1 MNQITYA
8 SRNQLAGMFNLS
20 QTDMLAVLVHFGYLT
35 PEIHDGQ
42 ISYKLG
48 FDEPSSSKIV
58 RGVQMFNVSGV
69 KAGIASLL
77 LSSGPNPKP
86 TRPTELPDEFMS
98 LNQLSAILGM
108 GADVLR
114 RRMRKAG
121 LLKDSRNP
129 SPDAPVSMYRMHDQS
144 GFYRWNAKAL
154 NAALAKAGEL

>member
-20 QTDMLAVLVHFGYLT
+20 QTDMLAVLVHAGHLI
-35 PEIHDGQ
+35 PEIHDGK

-48 FDEPSSSKIV
+48 FDEPSTSKTI
-58 RGVQMFNVSGV
+58 RGVQMFNVESV
-69 KAGIASLL
+69 KGALHVLKIV
-77 LSSGPNPKP
+77 SGPNPKP
-86 TRPTELPDEFMS
+86 ARPTELPDEFYS
-98 LNQLSAILGM
+98 LNQLSTLMAM

-114 RRMRKAG
+114 RRMRNAG

-154 NAALAKAGEL
+154 HAALAKAGQL